1 MTTTD
6 LTKRYLKS
14 LFLLRMLHETR
25 GGKSRNDVKTKNT
38 NCLLKK
44 IYLPSNTCKS
54 YIEKFGK
61 QTTPSQTE
69 AAVQNTEVVH
79 SISWYNV

>member
-6 LTKRYLKS
+6 LTKIYLKS

-25 GGKSRNDVKTKNT
+25 RGTSRNYVKNKNT
-38 NCLLKK
+38 NFLFKK

-54 YIEKFGK
+54 YIKKLSK

-79 SISWYNV
+79 SIS